1 MLASFTRQL
10 WCPISFS
17 DPQFSHLWNGANKSR
32 IIWLL
37 RRSQGDTSAN
47 LTAPVDLSSRNQCM
61 YTTRL
66 CSKQA
71 IFFFQ
76 FWLESISLSV
86 FLFFLFLISLIKG
99 TVNWKGKTC
108 QNAENSEN
116 TSFQIV
122 QLGAGKMTRAPYNPV
137 QTENWK
143 ITQLACA
150 IYVCYVP
157 SAKQLLL
164 NKWQTR

>member
-1 MLASFTRQL
+1 MEQIRAVSSGCSGEVKVIRQRTWL
-10 WCPISFS
+10 
-17 DPQFSHLWNGANKSR
+17 PQSIYH
-32 IIWLL
+32 
-37 RRSQGDTSAN
+37 QGTNACTPPGYVPN
-47 LTAPVDLSSRNQCM
+47 RQF
-61 YTTRL
+61 
-66 CSKQA
+66 
-71 IFFFQ
+71 FFFQ